1 MLISNEWL
9 KEYVTIDDS
18 VSNLAERITRTGIE
32 VDDLIDYTKDI
43 KNLVVGFVKS
53 KDKHPDADKLNVCQV
68 DIGEDEPV
76 QIVCGAPNVD
86 AGQYVIVAK
95 VGGRL
100 PGGIKIKRAKLRGER
115 SEGMICSLQE
125 IGISSNYIPKSF
137 ESGIYVFSE
146 SQVPG
151 TDALQALYLDD
162 QVMEFDLTPNR
173 ADALSMIGT
182 AYEVAALYNTK
193 MTKPDTT
200 SNELELSAN
209 DELTVTIENEDKVP
223 YYSARVVHDVTIE
236 PSPIWMQAR
245 LIKAGIRPI
254 NNVVDISN
262 YVLLEYGQPLHMFDQ
277 DAIGSQQIVVRQA
290 NEGEKMTT
298 LDDTERELLTSDI
311 VITNGQTPIALAG
324 VMGGDFSEV
333 KEQTSNIVIEGA
345 IFDPVSI
352 RHTSRRLNLRSES
365 SSRFEKGIATEFVD
379 EAVDRACYLLQTYA
393 NGKVLKDRVSSGE
406 LGAFITPIDI
416 TADKINRTIGFDLSQ
431 NDIVTIFN
439 QLGFDTEI
447 NDDVITVLVPSRRKD
462 ITIKEDLIE
471 EVARIYGYDDIPSTL
486 PVFDKVTSGQLTDR
500 QYKTRMVKE
509 VLEGAGLDQAITYSL
524 VSKEDATAFSMQQR
538 QTIDLLMPMSEAH
551 ASLRQS
557 LLPHL
562 IEAAS
567 YNVARKN
574 KDVKLF
580 EIGNVFFANGE
591 GELPDQ
597 VEYLSGILTGDYV
610 VNQWQGKK
618 ETVDFYLAKGV
629 VDRVSEK
636 LNLEFSY
643 RRADIDGLH
652 PGRTAEILLENK
664 VVGFIGE
671 LHPTL
676 AADNDLK
683 RTYVFELNFDALMSV
698 SVGYINYQPI
708 PRFPGMSRDI
718 ALEVDQ
724 NIPAADLL
732 STIHAHGG
740 NILKDTLVFD
750 VYQGEHLE
758 KGKKSIAIRLNYL
771 DTEETLTDERVSKV
785 QAEIEAALIEQGE
798 VVEIGRA
805 HV

>member
-53 KDKHPDADKLNVCQV
+53 KEKHPDADKLNVCQV

-146 SQVPG
+146 AQVPG

-173 ADALSMIGT
+173 ADVLSMIGT

-193 MTKPDTT
+193 MTKPETT
-200 SNELELSAN
+200 SNELDLSAN

-671 LHPTL
+671 LHPIL

-683 RTYVFELNFDALMSV
+683 RTYVFELNFDALMAV

-785 QAEIEAALIEQGE
+785 QAEIEAALIEQGA
-798 VVEIGRA
+798 VIR
-805 HV
+805 

>member
-53 KDKHPDADKLNVCQV
+53 KEKHPDVDKLNVCQV

-125 IGISSNYIPKSF
+125 IGISSNYVPKTF

-146 SQVPG
+146 AQVPG

-209 DELTVTIENEDKVP
+209 NELTVTIENEDKVP

-298 LDDTERELLTSDI
+298 LDGTERELLTSDI

-447 NDDVITVLVPSRRKD
+447 NDDVITVQVPSRRKD

-486 PVFDKVTSGQLTDR
+486 PVFEKVTSGQLTDR

-664 VVGFIGE
+664 IVGFIGE

-785 QAEIEAALIEQGE
+785 QAEIEAALIEQGA
-798 VVEIGRA
+798 VIR
-805 HV
+805 

>member
-53 KDKHPDADKLNVCQV
+53 KEKHPDADKLNVCQV

-193 MTKPDTT
+193 MTKPETT

-352 RHTSRRLNLRSES
+352 HHTSRRLNLRSES

-785 QAEIEAALIEQGE
+785 QAEIEAALIEQGA
-798 VVEIGRA
+798 VIR
-805 HV
+805 

>member
-53 KDKHPDADKLNVCQV
+53 KEKHPDADKLNVCQV

-193 MTKPDTT
+193 MTKPETT

-223 YYSARVVHDVTIE
+223 YYSARVVHNVTIE

-333 KEQTSNIVIEGA
+333 KEHTSNIVIEGA
-345 IFDPVSI
+345 IFDSVSI

-447 NDDVITVLVPSRRKD
+447 NDDVITVQVPSRRKD

-486 PVFDKVTSGQLTDR
+486 PVFEKVTSGQLTDR

-524 VSKEDATAFSMQQR
+524 VSKEDATAFAMQQR

-676 AADNDLK
+676 ATDNDLK
-683 RTYVFELNFDALMSV
+683 RTYVFELNFDALMAV

-708 PRFPGMSRDI
+708 PIFPGMSRDI

-785 QAEIEAALIEQGE
+785 QAEIEAALIEQGA
-798 VVEIGRA
+798 VIR
-805 HV
+805 

>member
-53 KDKHPDADKLNVCQV
+53 KEKHPDADKLNVCQV

-86 AGQYVIVAK
+86 VGQYVIVAK

-193 MTKPDTT
+193 MTKPETT

-333 KEQTSNIVIEGA
+333 KEHTSNIVIEGA
-345 IFDPVSI
+345 IFDSVSI

-447 NDDVITVLVPSRRKD
+447 NDDVITVQVPSRRKD

-486 PVFDKVTSGQLTDR
+486 PVFEKVTSGQLTDR

-524 VSKEDATAFSMQQR
+524 VSKEDATAFAMQQR

-629 VDRVSEK
+629 VDRVAEK

-683 RTYVFELNFDALMSV
+683 RTYVFELNFDALMAV

-718 ALEVDQ
+718 ALEVNQ

-785 QAEIEAALIEQGE
+785 QAEIEAALIKQGA
-798 VVEIGRA
+798 VIR
-805 HV
+805 

>member
-18 VSNLAERITRTGIE
+18 VSDLAERITRTGIE

-53 KDKHPDADKLNVCQV
+53 KEKHPDADKLNVCQV

-193 MTKPDTT
+193 MTKPETT

-562 IEAAS
+562 IEAAP

-683 RTYVFELNFDALMSV
+683 RTYVFELNFDALMAV

-785 QAEIEAALIEQGE
+785 QAEIEAALIEQGA
-798 VVEIGRA
+798 VIR
-805 HV
+805 

>member
-53 KDKHPDADKLNVCQV
+53 KEKHPDADKLNVCQV

-151 TDALQALYLDD
+151 TDALQALYLND

-193 MTKPDTT
+193 MTKPETT

-333 KEQTSNIVIEGA
+333 KEHTSNIVIEGA
-345 IFDPVSI
+345 IFDSVSI

-393 NGKVLKDRVSSGE
+393 NGKVLKDRVSSEE

-447 NDDVITVLVPSRRKD
+447 NDDVITVQVPSRRKD

-486 PVFDKVTSGQLTDR
+486 PVFEKVTSGQLTDR

-524 VSKEDATAFSMQQR
+524 VSKEDATAFAMQQR

-676 AADNDLK
+676 AAENDLK
-683 RTYVFELNFDALMSV
+683 RTYVFELNFDALMAV

-785 QAEIEAALIEQGE
+785 QAEIEAALIEQGA
-798 VVEIGRA
+798 VIR
-805 HV
+805 

>member
-53 KDKHPDADKLNVCQV
+53 KEKHPDADKLNVCQV

-125 IGISSNYIPKSF
+125 IGISSNYVPKTF

-146 SQVPG
+146 AQVPG

-209 DELTVTIENEDKVP
+209 NELTVTIENEDKVP

-298 LDDTERELLTSDI
+298 LDGTERELLTSDI

-447 NDDVITVLVPSRRKD
+447 NDDVITVQVPSRRKD

-486 PVFDKVTSGQLTDR
+486 PVFEKVTSGQLTDR

-664 VVGFIGE
+664 IVGFIGE
-671 LHPTL
+671 LHPIL

-785 QAEIEAALIEQGE
+785 QAEIEAALIEQGA
-798 VVEIGRA
+798 VIR
-805 HV
+805 

>member
-53 KDKHPDADKLNVCQV
+53 KEKHPDADKLNVCQV

-193 MTKPDTT
+193 MTKPETT

-223 YYSARVVHDVTIE
+223 YYSARVVHNVTIE

-333 KEQTSNIVIEGA
+333 KEHTSNIVIEGA
-345 IFDPVSI
+345 IFDSVSI

-447 NDDVITVLVPSRRKD
+447 NDDVITVQVPSRRKD

-486 PVFDKVTSGQLTDR
+486 PVFEKVTSGQLTDR

-524 VSKEDATAFSMQQR
+524 VSKEDATAFAMQQR

-610 VNQWQGKK
+610 VDQWQGKK

-629 VDRVSEK
+629 VDRVAEK

-683 RTYVFELNFDALMSV
+683 RTYVFELNFDALMAV

-718 ALEVDQ
+718 ALEVNQ

-785 QAEIEAALIEQGE
+785 QAEIEAALIEQGA
-798 VVEIGRA
+798 VIR
-805 HV
+805 

>member
-53 KDKHPDADKLNVCQV
+53 KEKHPDADKLNVCQV

-193 MTKPDTT
+193 MTKPETT

-333 KEQTSNIVIEGA
+333 KEHTSNIVIEGA

-406 LGAFITPIDI
+406 LSAFITPIDI

-447 NDDVITVLVPSRRKD
+447 NDDVITVQVPSRRKD

-486 PVFDKVTSGQLTDR
+486 PVFEKVTSGQLTDR

-524 VSKEDATAFSMQQR
+524 VSKEDATAFAMQQR

-683 RTYVFELNFDALMSV
+683 RTYVFELNFDALMAV

-718 ALEVDQ
+718 ALEVNQ

-785 QAEIEAALIEQGE
+785 QAEIEAALIEQG
-798 VVEIGRA
+798 VVIR
-805 HV
+805 

>member
-18 VSNLAERITRTGIE
+18 VSDLAERITRTGIE

-53 KDKHPDADKLNVCQV
+53 KEKHPDADKLNVCQV

-151 TDALQALYLDD
+151 TDALQPLYLDD

-193 MTKPDTT
+193 MTKPETT

-683 RTYVFELNFDALMSV
+683 RTYVFELNFDALMAV

-785 QAEIEAALIEQGE
+785 QAEIEAALIEQGA
-798 VVEIGRA
+798 VIR
-805 HV
+805 

>member
-18 VSNLAERITRTGIE
+18 VSDLAERITRTGIE

-53 KDKHPDADKLNVCQV
+53 KEKHPDADKLNVCQV
-68 DIGEDEPV
+68 DIGEDEPA

-193 MTKPDTT
+193 MTKPETT

-683 RTYVFELNFDALMSV
+683 RTYVFELNFDALMAV

-785 QAEIEAALIEQGE
+785 QAEIEAALIEQGA
-798 VVEIGRA
+798 VIR
-805 HV
+805 

>member
-53 KDKHPDADKLNVCQV
+53 KEKHPDADKLNVCQV

-146 SQVPG
+146 AQVPG

-193 MTKPDTT
+193 MTKSETT
-200 SNELELSAN
+200 SNELDLSAN

-393 NGKVLKDRVSSGE
+393 NGKVQKDRVSSGE

-610 VNQWQGKK
+610 VNQWQDKK

-671 LHPTL
+671 LHPIL

-683 RTYVFELNFDALMSV
+683 RTYVFELNFDALMAV

-785 QAEIEAALIEQGE
+785 QAEIEAALIEQGA
-798 VVEIGRA
+798 VIR
-805 HV
+805 

>member
-53 KDKHPDADKLNVCQV
+53 KEKHPDADKLNVCQV

-193 MTKPDTT
+193 MTKPETT

-223 YYSARVVHDVTIE
+223 YYSARVVRDVTIE

-333 KEQTSNIVIEGA
+333 KEHTSNIVIEGA
-345 IFDPVSI
+345 IFDSVSI

-447 NDDVITVLVPSRRKD
+447 NDDVITVQVPSRRKD

-486 PVFDKVTSGQLTDR
+486 PVFEKVTSGQLTDR

-524 VSKEDATAFSMQQR
+524 VSKEDATAFAMQQR

-618 ETVDFYLAKGV
+618 EKVDFYLAKGV
-629 VDRVSEK
+629 VDRVAEK

-683 RTYVFELNFDALMSV
+683 RTYVFELNFDALMAV

-718 ALEVDQ
+718 ALEVNQ

-785 QAEIEAALIEQGE
+785 QAEIEAALIKQGA
-798 VVEIGRA
+798 VIR
-805 HV
+805 

>member
-53 KDKHPDADKLNVCQV
+53 KEKHPDADKLNVCQV

-758 KGKKSIAIRLNYL
+758 KGKKSIAIRLNCL

-785 QAEIEAALIEQGE
+785 QAEIEAALIEQGA
-798 VVEIGRA
+798 VIR
-805 HV
+805 

>member
-53 KDKHPDADKLNVCQV
+53 KEKHPDADKLNVCQV

-193 MTKPDTT
+193 MTKSETT

-333 KEQTSNIVIEGA
+333 KEHTSNIVIEGA
-345 IFDPVSI
+345 IFDSVSI

-447 NDDVITVLVPSRRKD
+447 NDDVITVQVPSRRKD

-486 PVFDKVTSGQLTDR
+486 PVFEKVTSGQLTDR

-524 VSKEDATAFSMQQR
+524 VSKEDATAFAMQQR

-629 VDRVSEK
+629 VDRVAEK

-683 RTYVFELNFDALMSV
+683 RTYVFELNFDALMAV

-718 ALEVDQ
+718 ALEVNQ

-785 QAEIEAALIEQGE
+785 QAEIEAALIKQGA
-798 VVEIGRA
+798 VIR
-805 HV
+805 

>member
-53 KDKHPDADKLNVCQV
+53 KEKHPDADKLNVCQV

-146 SQVPG
+146 AQVPG

-193 MTKPDTT
+193 MTKPETT
-200 SNELELSAN
+200 SNELDLSAN

-671 LHPTL
+671 LHPIL

-683 RTYVFELNFDALMSV
+683 RTYVFELNFDALMAV

-740 NILKDTLVFD
+740 NILKDTPVFD

-785 QAEIEAALIEQGE
+785 QAEIEAALIEQGA
-798 VVEIGRA
+798 VIR
-805 HV
+805 

>member
-18 VSNLAERITRTGIE
+18 VSDLAERITRTGIE

-53 KDKHPDADKLNVCQV
+53 KEKHPDADKLNVCQV

-193 MTKPDTT
+193 MTKPETT

-618 ETVDFYLAKGV
+618 EMVDFYLAKGV

-683 RTYVFELNFDALMSV
+683 RTYVFELNFDALMAV

-785 QAEIEAALIEQGE
+785 QAEIEAALIEQGA
-798 VVEIGRA
+798 VIR
-805 HV
+805 

>member
-53 KDKHPDADKLNVCQV
+53 KEKHPDADKLNVCQV

-137 ESGIYVFSE
+137 ESGIFVFSE

-193 MTKPDTT
+193 MTKPETT

-236 PSPIWMQAR
+236 PSPIWMQVR

-333 KEQTSNIVIEGA
+333 KEHTSNIVIEGA

-447 NDDVITVLVPSRRKD
+447 NDDVITVQVPSRRKD

-486 PVFDKVTSGQLTDR
+486 PVFEKVTSGQLTDR

-524 VSKEDATAFSMQQR
+524 VSKEDATAFAMQQR

-664 VVGFIGE
+664 VIGFIGE

-683 RTYVFELNFDALMSV
+683 RTYVFELNFDALMAV

-718 ALEVDQ
+718 ALEGDQ

-785 QAEIEAALIEQGE
+785 QAEIEAALIEQGA
-798 VVEIGRA
+798 VIR
-805 HV
+805 

>member
-53 KDKHPDADKLNVCQV
+53 KEKHPDADKLNVCQV

-146 SQVPG
+146 AQVPG

-193 MTKPDTT
+193 MTKPETT
-200 SNELELSAN
+200 SNELDLSAN

-311 VITNGQTPIALAG
+311 VITNGQTPIALPG

-610 VNQWQGKK
+610 VNQWQDKK

-671 LHPTL
+671 LHPIL

-683 RTYVFELNFDALMSV
+683 RTYVFELNFDALMAV

-785 QAEIEAALIEQGE
+785 QAEIEAALIEQGA
-798 VVEIGRA
+798 VIR
-805 HV
+805 

>member
-18 VSNLAERITRTGIE
+18 VSDLAERITRTGIE

-53 KDKHPDADKLNVCQV
+53 KEKHPDADKLNVCQV

-193 MTKPDTT
+193 MTKPETT

-393 NGKVLKDRVSSGE
+393 NGKVLKYRVSSGE

-683 RTYVFELNFDALMSV
+683 RTYVFELNFDALMAV

-785 QAEIEAALIEQGE
+785 QAEIEAALIEQGA
-798 VVEIGRA
+798 VIR
-805 HV
+805 

>member
-53 KDKHPDADKLNVCQV
+53 KEKHPDADKLNVCQV

-100 PGGIKIKRAKLRGER
+100 PGGIKIKRAELRGER

-193 MTKPDTT
+193 MTKPETT

-447 NDDVITVLVPSRRKD
+447 NDDVITVQVPSRRKD

-486 PVFDKVTSGQLTDR
+486 PVFEKVTSGQLTDR

-524 VSKEDATAFSMQQR
+524 VSKEDATAFAMQQR

-629 VDRVSEK
+629 VGRVSEK

-683 RTYVFELNFDALMSV
+683 RTYVFELNFDALMAV

-785 QAEIEAALIEQGE
+785 QAEIEAALIEQGA
-798 VVEIGRA
+798 VIR
-805 HV
+805 

>member
-53 KDKHPDADKLNVCQV
+53 KEKHPDADKLNVCQV

-151 TDALQALYLDD
+151 TDALQALYLDN

-193 MTKPDTT
+193 MTKPETT

-333 KEQTSNIVIEGA
+333 KEHTSNIVIEGA

-447 NDDVITVLVPSRRKD
+447 NDDVITVQVPSRRKD

-486 PVFDKVTSGQLTDR
+486 PVFEKVTSGQLTDR

-524 VSKEDATAFSMQQR
+524 VSKEDATAFAMQQR

-683 RTYVFELNFDALMSV
+683 RTYVFELNFDALMAV

-718 ALEVDQ
+718 ALEVNQ

-785 QAEIEAALIEQGE
+785 QAEIEAALIEQGA
-798 VVEIGRA
+798 VIR
-805 HV
+805 

>member
-53 KDKHPDADKLNVCQV
+53 KEKHPDADKLNVCQV

-125 IGISSNYIPKSF
+125 IGISSNYVPKTF

-146 SQVPG
+146 AQVPG

-193 MTKPDTT
+193 MTKPETT

-209 DELTVTIENEDKVP
+209 DELTVTIKNEDKVP

-447 NDDVITVLVPSRRKD
+447 NDDVITVQVPSRRKD

-486 PVFDKVTSGQLTDR
+486 PVFEKVTSGQLTDR

-785 QAEIEAALIEQGE
+785 QAEIEAALIEQGA
-798 VVEIGRA
+798 VIR
-805 HV
+805 

>member
-53 KDKHPDADKLNVCQV
+53 KEKHPDADKLNVCQV

-137 ESGIYVFSE
+137 ESGIFVFSE

-193 MTKPDTT
+193 MTKPETT

-236 PSPIWMQAR
+236 PSPIWMQVR

-311 VITNGQTPIALAG
+311 VITNGQTPIVLAG

-333 KEQTSNIVIEGA
+333 KEHTSNIVIEGA

-447 NDDVITVLVPSRRKD
+447 NDDVITVQVPSRRKD

-486 PVFDKVTSGQLTDR
+486 PVFEKVTSGQLTDR

-524 VSKEDATAFSMQQR
+524 VSKEDATAFAMQQR

-664 VVGFIGE
+664 VIGFIGE

-683 RTYVFELNFDALMSV
+683 RTYVFELNFDALMAV

-785 QAEIEAALIEQGE
+785 QAEIEAALIEQGA
-798 VVEIGRA
+798 VIR
-805 HV
+805 

>member
-53 KDKHPDADKLNVCQV
+53 KEKHPDADKLNVCQV

-193 MTKPDTT
+193 MTKPETT

-333 KEQTSNIVIEGA
+333 KEHTSNIVIEGA

-406 LGAFITPIDI
+406 LSAFITPIDI

-447 NDDVITVLVPSRRKD
+447 NDDVITVQVPSRRKD

-486 PVFDKVTSGQLTDR
+486 PVFEKVTSGQLTDR

-524 VSKEDATAFSMQQR
+524 VSKEDATAFAMQQR

-557 LLPHL
+557 LLLHL

-683 RTYVFELNFDALMSV
+683 RTYVFELNFDALMAV

-718 ALEVDQ
+718 ALEVNQ

-785 QAEIEAALIEQGE
+785 QAEIEAALIEQGA
-798 VVEIGRA
+798 VIR
-805 HV
+805 

>member
-53 KDKHPDADKLNVCQV
+53 KEKHPDADKLNVCQV

-193 MTKPDTT
+193 MTKPETT

-333 KEQTSNIVIEGA
+333 KEHTSNIVIEGA
-345 IFDPVSI
+345 IFDSVSI

-447 NDDVITVLVPSRRKD
+447 NDDVITVQVPSRRKD

-486 PVFDKVTSGQLTDR
+486 PVFEKVTSGQLTDR

-524 VSKEDATAFSMQQR
+524 VSKEDATAFAMQQR

-629 VDRVSEK
+629 VDRVAEK

-683 RTYVFELNFDALMSV
+683 RTYVFELNFDALMAV

-718 ALEVDQ
+718 ALEVNQ

-771 DTEETLTDERVSKV
+771 DTEETLTDERVSKI
-785 QAEIEAALIEQGE
+785 QAEIEAALIKQGA
-798 VVEIGRA
+798 VIR
-805 HV
+805 

>member
-53 KDKHPDADKLNVCQV
+53 KEKHPDADKLNVCQV

-137 ESGIYVFSE
+137 ESGIFVFSE

-173 ADALSMIGT
+173 ADALSIIGT

-193 MTKPDTT
+193 MTKPETT

-236 PSPIWMQAR
+236 PSPIWMQVR

-333 KEQTSNIVIEGA
+333 KEHTSNIVIEGA

-447 NDDVITVLVPSRRKD
+447 NDDVITVQVPSRRKD

-486 PVFDKVTSGQLTDR
+486 PVFEKVTSGQLTDR

-524 VSKEDATAFSMQQR
+524 VSKEDATAFAMQQR

-664 VVGFIGE
+664 VIGFIGE

-683 RTYVFELNFDALMSV
+683 RTYVFELNFDALMAV

-785 QAEIEAALIEQGE
+785 QAEIEAALIEQGA
-798 VVEIGRA
+798 VIR
-805 HV
+805 

>member
-53 KDKHPDADKLNVCQV
+53 KEKHPDADKLNVCQV

-193 MTKPDTT
+193 MTKPETT

-223 YYSARVVHDVTIE
+223 YYSARVVHNVTIE

-298 LDDTERELLTSDI
+298 LDDTERELLTSNI

-333 KEQTSNIVIEGA
+333 KEHTSNIVIEGA
-345 IFDPVSI
+345 IFDSVSI

-447 NDDVITVLVPSRRKD
+447 NDDVITVQVPSRRKD

-486 PVFDKVTSGQLTDR
+486 PVFEKVTSGQLTDR

-524 VSKEDATAFSMQQR
+524 VSKEDATAFAMQQR

-629 VDRVSEK
+629 VDRVAEK

-683 RTYVFELNFDALMSV
+683 RTYVFELNFDALMAV

-718 ALEVDQ
+718 ALEVNQ

-785 QAEIEAALIEQGE
+785 QAEIEAALIEQGA
-798 VVEIGRA
+798 VIR
-805 HV
+805 

>member
-53 KDKHPDADKLNVCQV
+53 KEKHPDADKLNVCQV

-151 TDALQALYLDD
+151 TDALQALCLDD

-193 MTKPDTT
+193 MTKPETT

-333 KEQTSNIVIEGA
+333 KEHTSNIVIEGA
-345 IFDPVSI
+345 IFDSVSI

-447 NDDVITVLVPSRRKD
+447 NDDVITVQVPSRRKD

-486 PVFDKVTSGQLTDR
+486 PVFEKVTSGQLTDR

-524 VSKEDATAFSMQQR
+524 VSKEDATAFAMQQR

-629 VDRVSEK
+629 VDRVAEK

-643 RRADIDGLH
+643 RCADIDGLH

-683 RTYVFELNFDALMSV
+683 RTYVFELNFDALMAV

-718 ALEVDQ
+718 ALEVNQ

-785 QAEIEAALIEQGE
+785 QAEIEAALIEQGA
-798 VVEIGRA
+798 VIR
-805 HV
+805 

>member
-53 KDKHPDADKLNVCQV
+53 KEKHPDADKLNVCQV

-137 ESGIYVFSE
+137 ESGIFVFSE

-162 QVMEFDLTPNR
+162 QVMEFDLAPNR

-193 MTKPDTT
+193 MTKPETT

-236 PSPIWMQAR
+236 PSPIWMQVR

-333 KEQTSNIVIEGA
+333 KEHTSNIVIEGA

-447 NDDVITVLVPSRRKD
+447 NDDVITVQVPSRRKD

-486 PVFDKVTSGQLTDR
+486 PVFEKVTSGQLTDR

-524 VSKEDATAFSMQQR
+524 VSKEDATAFAMQQR

-664 VVGFIGE
+664 VIGFIGE

-683 RTYVFELNFDALMSV
+683 RTYVFELNFDALMAV

-785 QAEIEAALIEQGE
+785 QAEIEAALIEQGA
-798 VVEIGRA
+798 VIR
-805 HV
+805 

>member
-18 VSNLAERITRTGIE
+18 VSNLAERITRIGIE
-32 VDDLIDYTKDI
+32 VDDLIDYKKDI

-53 KDKHPDADKLNVCQV
+53 KEKHPDADKLNVCQV

-193 MTKPDTT
+193 MTKPETT

-333 KEQTSNIVIEGA
+333 KEHTSNIVIEGA
-345 IFDPVSI
+345 IFDSVSI

-447 NDDVITVLVPSRRKD
+447 NDDVITVQVPSRRKD

-486 PVFDKVTSGQLTDR
+486 PVFEKVTSGQLTDR

-524 VSKEDATAFSMQQR
+524 VSKEDATAFAMQQR

-629 VDRVSEK
+629 VDRVAEK

-683 RTYVFELNFDALMSV
+683 RTYVFELNFDALMAV

-718 ALEVDQ
+718 ALEVNQ

-785 QAEIEAALIEQGE
+785 QAEIEAALIKQGA
-798 VVEIGRA
+798 VIR
-805 HV
+805 

>member
-53 KDKHPDADKLNVCQV
+53 KEKHPDADKLNICQV

-125 IGISSNYIPKSF
+125 IGISSNYVPKSF

-193 MTKPDTT
+193 MTKPDTI

-333 KEQTSNIVIEGA
+333 KEHTSNIVIEGA

-447 NDDVITVLVPSRRKD
+447 NDDVITVQVPSRRKD

-486 PVFDKVTSGQLTDR
+486 PVFEKVTSGQLTDR

-524 VSKEDATAFSMQQR
+524 VSKEDATAFAMQQR

-683 RTYVFELNFDALMSV
+683 RTYVFELNFDALMAV

-785 QAEIEAALIEQGE
+785 QAEIEAALIEQGA
-798 VVEIGRA
+798 VIR
-805 HV
+805 

>member
-53 KDKHPDADKLNVCQV
+53 KEKHPDADKLNVCQV

-146 SQVPG
+146 AQVPG

-683 RTYVFELNFDALMSV
+683 RTYVFELNFDALMAV

-785 QAEIEAALIEQGE
+785 QAEIEAALIEKGA
-798 VVEIGRA
+798 VIR
-805 HV
+805 

>member
-53 KDKHPDADKLNVCQV
+53 KEKHPDTDKLNVCQV

-146 SQVPG
+146 AQVPG

-683 RTYVFELNFDALMSV
+683 RTYVFELNFDALMAV

-785 QAEIEAALIEQGE
+785 QAEIEAALIEQGA
-798 VVEIGRA
+798 VIR
-805 HV
+805 